1 MNVPLSATPV
11 SYGGVEKLKIWCNGT
26 QTIIDTKIKPYFY
39 SYEDLHIG
47 AKKSTVNAIALSTYQ
62 KKKFFKYEFN
72 TRRELY
78 EQKRSGVTFEDSIS
92 EGILYVIRNRID
104 MPNLFTRFPN
114 SDDLKFL
121 FFDIEQYTKPNEM
134 FPTYDDRIISIAF
147 CTNDKKIKTICLKK
161 TTTTDKALLEKF
173 IEEYEK
179 INPDVLV
186 VYNKTYDIPTLINR
200 CIASQISTTSFSKN
214 KTKPFLNR
222 KNVPFIDGVVV
233 YDVYDSARDDQTLTG
248 NVENRGLKAVSDYF
262 DFKGEREPLKAKHI
276 SEYIGTKE
284 LIDYNRDDVK
294 RLLWLFDIYWPG
306 IEYTANDLKVPLN
319 LALDMSI
326 TKLGLIVMGDEYK
339 KRNIIA
345 DGRNYDRY
353 PQIFQ
358 RKKKIGE
365 PNYRGA
371 LVDIARTGLFIP
383 LYKADYSSM
392 YPKIMSEFNLSPDTT
407 TLLMFEPYGEFKIV
421 EEENAFVYYIPDDV
435 LKKTMVIQ
443 VLKKPGFFALLV
455 KKFLDERS
463 EEKTL
468 FKKTGDK
475 EHETKSNNSKVKAN
489 GGVYGNQGSAN
500 HPFGF
505 APIAVATCGIGR
517 ECAQLLI
524 DILNKLYPNCV
535 IEWDSVTGD
544 TPVFIRNKGK
554 KEIDII
560 PIEDLS
566 DGSLRNYVDGIET
579 LTRAGWKNLEYV
591 YCHEVD
597 KMIYTVDTRGARI
610 DVTGDHSLFSN
621 GKTVLPKD
629 LKKNDVIDIYPQ
641 TDFGGNSKK
650 INKEMAWFLGF
661 FLSDGTITVRNR
673 NKEIKKRFGA
683 QNNFCKIGT
692 SYELK
697 IGNLNL
703 SMLEHA
709 KTILKNEFGLDS
721 KIYDIGN
728 VPNYRYNYY
737 KLDVITKR
745 KNISMKERSEYS
757 KKRKRIIR
765 NIINMCYC
773 KDKKTKKVP
782 KQILNASNDTIVAF
796 FDGLTDGDG
805 HIVTNEKGFGMW
817 SFGGKFKPFIAGV
830 AYLLDRRG
838 ITYNMSCR
846 KDKLNITQIR
856 THKPKE
862 FCTHNVKKG
871 HPGIV
876 TKVLK
881 ERKKQNVYD
890 LSTEDGTFVAGI
902 GRVICHNTD
911 GIYFTINVEKFNKNI
926 IIDEFNKQLKQKFGK
941 DLNLTIDIDKYDA
954 GYFYK
959 AKNYL
964 LKKGDKIIYHGVA
977 MKARSKDALSK
988 NLIQELAKAKLNNKP
1003 ILTIMKKYKKLD
1015 FPLKDFAM
1023 NITMGMPLFQYKNK
1037 NSLAPRLAIR
1047 AEKELGIKIQPGNQ
1061 YYYVKQKDDYEL
1073 LELTSLGK
1081 IDKQYYMDEVIRI
1094 LKMFDT
1100 TLVVDNIDKWL

>member
-11 SYGGVEKLKIWCNGT
+11 SYGGVEKLKIWRNGT

-47 AKKSTVNAIALSTYQ
+47 AKKSTINAIALSTYQ

-72 TRRELY
+72 TRKELY

-114 SDDLKFL
+114 SNDLKFL

-173 IEEYEK
+173 IEKYEK

-200 CIASQISTTSFSKN
+200 CIANQISTTSFSKN

-262 DFKGEREPLKAKHI
+262 DFKGERKPLEAKHI

-358 RKKKIGE
+358 RKKKTGE

-500 HPFGF
+500 HPYGF

-535 IEWDSVTGD
+535 IEWD
-544 TPVFIRNKGK
+544 
-554 KEIDII
+554 
-560 PIEDLS
+560 
-566 DGSLRNYVDGIET
+566 
-579 LTRAGWKNLEYV
+579 
-591 YCHEVD
+591 
-597 KMIYTVDTRGARI
+597 
-610 DVTGDHSLFSN
+610 
-621 GKTVLPKD
+621 
-629 LKKNDVIDIYPQ
+629 
-641 TDFGGNSKK
+641 
-650 INKEMAWFLGF
+650 
-661 FLSDGTITVRNR
+661 
-673 NKEIKKRFGA
+673 
-683 QNNFCKIGT
+683 
-692 SYELK
+692 
-697 IGNLNL
+697 
-703 SMLEHA
+703 
-709 KTILKNEFGLDS
+709 
-721 KIYDIGN
+721 
-728 VPNYRYNYY
+728 
-737 KLDVITKR
+737 
-745 KNISMKERSEYS
+745 
-757 KKRKRIIR
+757 
-765 NIINMCYC
+765 
-773 KDKKTKKVP
+773 
-782 KQILNASNDTIVAF
+782 
-796 FDGLTDGDG
+796 
-805 HIVTNEKGFGMW
+805 
-817 SFGGKFKPFIAGV
+817 
-830 AYLLDRRG
+830 
-838 ITYNMSCR
+838 
-846 KDKLNITQIR
+846 
-856 THKPKE
+856 
-862 FCTHNVKKG
+862 
-871 HPGIV
+871 
-876 TKVLK
+876 
-881 ERKKQNVYD
+881 
-890 LSTEDGTFVAGI
+890 
-902 GRVICHNTD
+902 TD

-964 LKKGDKIIYHGVA
+964 LKKGNKIIYHGVA

-1073 LELTSLGK
+1073 LELTSFGK